1 MVPPAS
7 VLDDEAGEMAT
18 DREHDLIIAA
28 VDGSPSSIE
37 ALRYA
42 SRLAEAFHAPLD
54 AVITWSYPP
63 YSDPAFISAWSP
75 KDDATTILDDAIRRA
90 FGENPPTQLG
100 RRVLAGAAAPT
111 LIDLSRS
118 AAMLVLG
125 SRGLGGFAGLLL
137 GSVSAACAEHAHC
150 PVLVVHP
157 RVTPASV
164 DAANVQQSA
173 QR

>member
-1 MVPPAS
+1 MT
-7 VLDDEAGEMAT
+7 T
-18 DREHDLIIAA
+18 DREHDLVIAA

-42 SRLAEAFHAPLD
+42 SRLADALHAPLD

-75 KDDATTILDDAIRRA
+75 QDDATTILDDAVRQV
-90 FGENPPTQLG
+90 FGENPPAHIG
-100 RRVLAGAAAPT
+100 KRVLAGAAAPT

-157 RVTPASV
+157 RVSPVSADEPSV
-164 DAANVQQSA
+164 PHSA
-173 QR
+173 RR

>member
-1 MVPPAS
+1 MT
-7 VLDDEAGEMAT
+7 T
-18 DREHDLIIAA
+18 DRGHDLIIAA
-28 VDGSPSSIE
+28 VDGSPSSTE

-42 SRLAEAFHAPLD
+42 SRLADALHAPLD

-75 KDDATTILDDAIRRA
+75 KDDATTILDDAIRQA
-90 FGENPPTQLG
+90 FGENPPAEIG

-111 LIDLSRS
+111 LIELSGS
-118 AAMLVLG
+118 AAMLVVG

-157 RVTPASV
+157 RVAPASV
-164 DAANVQQSA
+164 DAAAVQQSA
-173 QR
+173 HR